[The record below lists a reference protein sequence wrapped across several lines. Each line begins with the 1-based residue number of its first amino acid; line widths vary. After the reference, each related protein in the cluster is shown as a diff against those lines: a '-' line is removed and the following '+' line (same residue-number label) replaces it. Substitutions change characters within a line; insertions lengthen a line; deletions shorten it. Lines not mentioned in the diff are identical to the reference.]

1 VFSKNHAPIA
11 KKAVLGENGHMDAL
25 TICFLCGV
33 MLLLLAATLSVF
45 VLRRYI
51 DSGVDPA
58 IVDTFRSRIRAWWVL
73 FGSLVCAFWFGHLA
87 TTVLF
92 FILSICALRE
102 YITLTPKSPV
112 DHRTLFW
119 IYVFFTPL
127 QFIMV
132 GVNPEWFHVGF
143 GLLPYQIFSL
153 LLPGYVFLVLPGFM
167 AVSGD
172 PKRFLERIAKLQ
184 LGLIVCV
191 YCLSYVP
198 ALLTLDLPQ
207 PILPAESATAEMLE
221 HGLEKPLIETLAPQ
235 DTVVVN
241 LTSVP
246 DESPTLPQTS
256 FLSTLTVSGRHWR
269 LLFFFIVIVQLGD
282 VFQYLWS
289 QASARH
295 VVAPNINATR
305 TWEGVFGGAT
315 TTALLGVSLWY
326 FTPFPKWWE
335 PGLIALVASLMGFV
349 GNMTMSAIKRDRGV
363 GGYGSLISGH
373 GGILDRIDSLCF
385 AAPVFYHLVWA
396 FSR

>member
-1 VFSKNHAPIA
+1 
-11 KKAVLGENGHMDAL
+11 MDTL
-25 TICFLCGV
+25 TICFLSGV
-33 MLLLLAATLSVF
+33 LLLLLAATLSVLA
-45 VLRRYI
+45 LRRYV
-51 DSGVDPA
+51 DYGVDPA
-58 IVDTFRSRIRAWWVL
+58 VVDTFRSRIRAWWVL

-87 TTVLF
+87 TTLLF
-92 FILSICALRE
+92 FVLAICALRE

-112 DHRTLFW
+112 DHQTLFW

-132 GVNPEWFHVGF
+132 GINQDWFVQEF
-143 GLLPYQIFSL
+143 GLPPYRIFSI

-167 AVSGD
+167 ATSGD
-172 PKRFLERIAKLQ
+172 PKRFLERTAKLQ

-191 YCLSYVP
+191 YSLSYVP
-198 ALLTLDLPQ
+198 ALLTLNLPQ
-207 PILPAESATAEMLE
+207 PLVPEETVTAEVLD
-221 HGLEKPLIETLAPQ
+221 HGLEKTMLDTLAPP
-235 DTVVVN
+235 DTVVVQ
-241 LTSVP
+241 LTNTP
-246 DESPTLPQTS
+246 DESSPPKLSILPTMS
-256 FLSTLTVSGRHWR
+256 VSGRHWR
-269 LLFFFIVIVQLGD
+269 LLFFFIVVVQLGD

-305 TWEGVFGGAT
+305 TWEGVFGGAA

-335 PGLIALVASLMGFV
+335 AGLIALVVSLMGFA

-385 AAPVFYHLVWA
+385 AAPVFYHLAWI
-396 FSR
+396 FSRQ